1 MNLKPGLNLPD
12 KEDDLTCLVGLRTAW
27 ILRGQWGSR
36 LPGEGP
42 EPGKSMGYKWVR
54 TPTWLRSLCRG
65 KQSLILKSFL
75 IPNLLGQMGDS

>member
-36 LPGEGP
+36 LPGEAQGRERHEDP
-42 EPGKSMGYKWVR
+42 RPGARQEHGVLSG
-54 TPTWLRSLCRG
+54 
-65 KQSLILKSFL
+65 
-75 IPNLLGQMGDS
+75 

>member
-42 EPGKSMGYKWVR
+42 EPGKSMGY
-54 TPTWLRSLCRG
+54 
-65 KQSLILKSFL
+65 
-75 IPNLLGQMGDS
+75 